1 MRVFLSIFSLFL
13 FLQTGFS
20 IGFTEWESLSVNEF
34 GREPARTGFIP
45 YADEVQAL
53 KGIEKGSR
61 YLSLNG
67 EWRFKWVSNPETRP
81 LKFYEIS
88 YQDSDWDKVMVPFNW
103 EMKGYGTPVYVSA
116 GFMFKI
122 DPPKVT
128 SEPEKSFTAF
138 KERNPVGSYRK
149 WIDLPEIWDGK
160 QVFIHFDGVSSAFY
174 IWINGKKIGYSEG
187 SMEPAEFN
195 ITAYLNPGKNLITIE
210 VYKFC
215 DGSYLEDQDMWRLS
229 GIYRDVY
236 LYSTNNARIRDFA
249 IRTIP
254 EPGYEDFNLEIKP
267 ELETYNGDD
276 LAGWTMEAMLYD
288 ASGIPVFEKP
298 LFQNAEFILNKKN
311 INAVLNLR
319 TPQRGKA
326 AFAWFEKKIIKPKS
340 WTAESPNLY
349 KLVMSLKD
357 SKGNNVESVS
367 SFVGFRSVESKNGQV
382 LVNGKPIRLRGVN
395 RHEFDPDNGHVMS
408 EELMIKDIVLM
419 KQSNINAVR
428 CAHYPNTPRWYELCD
443 QYGLYVIDEAN
454 IEEHGL
460 RGKLASDPAWSGAF
474 LDRAVR
480 MAVRDKNHP
489 CILFWSMGNEAG
501 YGPNFAAI
509 SSWLKTYDPTRLIH
523 YEGAQGKGME
533 FRFGKTEEKQEPDPF
548 TVDVISRFYPKT
560 TSEYLNP
567 AKAGEVNSERA
578 ENARW
583 EILLDLARS
592 NDDNRPVMTSEYA
605 HCMGNALGNLKEYW
619 DDIYSHPRML
629 GGFIWDWVDQGIRR
643 KAKNGRY
650 YFAYGG
656 DFGDNPNSA
665 SFCLNGVIFADRTF
679 SAKYYQVKKIY
690 QPFKISAVNLVPGN
704 TRIKLENRNH
714 FSDMNMFET
723 RWSVISEGKV
733 IQNGIIYSNSIPA
746 GESLELSVPVKSIK
760 SAFGNK
766 HFLKISIHL
775 NESTLWAE
783 KGFETG
789 FEQFVLE
796 LPEEK
801 IAVKNHLGDP
811 KISIENLADTS
822 VCVNGKNFRMVF
834 SKQNGGLV
842 SWKVNKREYVVS
854 APVFQVYRAYTD
866 NDKGFGNWLAK
877 DWKNAGL
884 DKPSKD
890 VKSFRII
897 ASSKNSLTLETEIKY
912 SVTTGYFIHKA
923 TFVVYG
929 DGSIQVKNRF
939 EPFGDLPDLPRLGV
953 AMKFS
958 GKLENFSWF
967 GNGPFENYSDRMDCT
982 PLGLWKSTVTDQY
995 VPYPRPQECGNKEGV
1010 TMLSLTDLKGLGIMV
1025 NSVQPM
1031 SVSALHYTVED
1042 LEKAKNTWEL
1052 NPRDEVILSL
1062 DAFQM
1067 GLGNSSCG
1075 PGVLKK
1081 YSPEKRAYDLN
1092 FTLSPLSDK

>member
-1 MRVFLSIFSLFL
+1 MKVFLGILSLFL

-20 IGFTEWESLSVNEF
+20 IGLTEWESLSVNEL
-34 GREPARTGFIP
+34 GREPARIGFIP
-45 YADEVQAL
+45 YADEVQSL
-53 KGIEKGSR
+53 KGVEKGSR

-67 EWRFKWVSNPETRP
+67 EWRFKWVSNPESRP

-88 YQDSDWDKVMVPFNW
+88 YQDNDWDKVMVPFNW

-116 GFMFKI
+116 GYMFRI
-122 DPPKVT
+122 NPPKVT
-128 SEPEKSFTAF
+128 SEPDNNFTAF

-149 WIDLPEIWDGK
+149 WIDLPENWDGN

-174 IWINGKKIGYSEG
+174 IWINGKKVGYSEG

-195 ITAYLNPGKNLITIE
+195 ITAYLNSGKNLISIE

-249 IRTIP
+249 VRTIP
-254 EPGYEDFNLEIKP
+254 NSNYEDFNLEIKP
-267 ELETYNGDD
+267 ELESYNGDD
-276 LAGWTMEAMLYD
+276 LEGWTIEASVYD
-288 ASGIPVFEKP
+288 HNGKMIFEKP
-298 LFQNAEFILNKKN
+298 LMQNAENVLNKKN
-311 INAVLNLR
+311 IGSVLNQR

-326 AFAWFEKKIIKPKS
+326 AFAWLEKKVIKPKK
-340 WTAESPNLY
+340 WTAESPYLY
-349 KLVMSLKD
+349 KLVITLKD
-357 SKGNNVESVS
+357 DKGNTVESVNS
-367 SFVGFRSVESKNGQV
+367 SVGFRSVETKDGQV

-408 EELMIKDIVLM
+408 DEIMIKDIVLM
-419 KQSNINAVR
+419 KKSNINAVR

-460 RGKLASDPAWSGAF
+460 RGKLASDPAWSATF

-533 FRFGKTEEKQEPDPF
+533 FRYGKAAEKQEPDPF

-567 AKAGEVNSERA
+567 AKAGDVNSERA

-592 NDDNRPVMTSEYA
+592 NVDNRPVMTSEYA

-619 DDIYSHPRML
+619 DDIYSHPKML

-643 KAKNGRY
+643 KAVNGKT

-656 DFGDNPNSA
+656 DFGDKPNSGA
-665 SFCLNGVIFADRTF
+665 FCLNGVVFADRTF

-714 FSDMNMFET
+714 FSDMTMFET
-723 RWSVISEGKV
+723 RWSVIYDGKI
-733 IQNGIIYSNSIPA
+733 IQTGLISGNSIPA
-746 GESLELSVPVKSIK
+746 GESLEFSVPVKSMK
-760 SAFGNK
+760 NASGNK

-775 NESTLWAE
+775 KESALWAE
-783 KGFETG
+783 NGYEIG
-789 FEQFVLE
+789 FEQFILE

-801 IAVKNHLGDP
+801 TKTVNHLSDP
-811 KISIENLADTS
+811 KIAIENSADTS
-822 VCVNGKNFRMVF
+822 VSVIGKNFSMLF
-834 SKQNGGLV
+834 SREKGGLV
-842 SWKVNKREYVVS
+842 SWKVNKRENIVS
-854 APVFQVYRAYTD
+854 APVLQVYRAYTD

-884 DKPSKD
+884 DKPLKE
-890 VKSFRII
+890 VISFRII
-897 ASSKNSLTLETEIKY
+897 EKSKNCLTLETEIKY
-912 SVTTGYFIHKA
+912 SVTTGYFIHN
-923 TFVVYG
+923 TTYLVYG
-929 DGSIQVKNRF
+929 DGSFDVKNRF

-958 GKLENFSWF
+958 GQLENFSWF
-967 GNGPFENYSDRMDCT
+967 GNGPWENYSDRKDCT
-982 PLGLWKSTVTDQY
+982 PLGFWRSTVTEQY

-1025 NSVQPM
+1025 NSELPM
-1031 SVSALHYTVED
+1031 SVSALHYTVDD
-1042 LEKAKNTWEL
+1042 LENAKNTWEL
-1052 NPRDEVILSL
+1052 NPGDEVVLSL

-1092 FTLSPLSDK
+1092 YTMSPFYIK